1 MFAINHQ
8 YEIIENRKDR
18 REIKGFNCY
27 KLTLI
32 KKDTENNLGNTIYDM
47 YVTDQINLPVH
58 SVFNLT
64 KLFPNTFPME
74 ISNFM

>member
-1 MFAINHQ
+1 
-8 YEIIENRKDR
+8 
-18 REIKGFNCY
+18 
-27 KLTLI
+27 LTLI
-32 KKDTENNLGNTIYDM
+32 KKDTENNLGNTIYEM

-74 ISNFM
+74 IRISEEKLSGMAEQYKLIKIEYNNTKPNKT